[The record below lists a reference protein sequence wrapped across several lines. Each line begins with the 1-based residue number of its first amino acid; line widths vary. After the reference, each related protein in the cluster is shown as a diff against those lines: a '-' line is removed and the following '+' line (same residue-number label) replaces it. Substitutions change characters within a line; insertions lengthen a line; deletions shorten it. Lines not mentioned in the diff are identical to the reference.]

1 MTPPDDALVI
11 SGRVRIPRH
20 ELAWRA
26 TRAGGPGGQHVNT
39 SATRVELRWNPL
51 TSTALSEPQR
61 ALVAERLAPRLQADG
76 TLRLVASEHRS
87 QAQNRDAA
95 EARLVALLRASL
107 VRPVP
112 RKATRPTRGSVE
124 RRLDAKREQGARKR
138 DRRWRPEG
146 D

>member
-1 MTPPDDALVI
+1 MTTADDALVI
-11 SGRVRIPRH
+11 SGRVRIPRR
-20 ELAWRA
+20 ELELRA

-39 SATRVELRWNPL
+39 TATRIELRWNPL
-51 TSTALSEPQR
+51 TSAALSEEQR

-87 QAQNRDAA
+87 QAQNRTAA
-95 EARLVALLRASL
+95 EARLVALLRAAL
-107 VRPVP
+107 VRPIP
-112 RKATRPTRGSVE
+112 RRATRPTRGSVE
-124 RRLDAKREQGARKR
+124 RRLDEKREQGARKR